1 MSGIIVKGNIPKS
14 LKPGVD
20 KFWGEYSMIPGQ
32 WESIFDRFS
41 NDEAYVEDVLVP
53 GFGLAPA
60 KDETS
65 GVSYT
70 SNEQQYITRYNHISY
85 ALGYQVSREM
95 MDDGKF
101 FDIVMRNNRHLGEA
115 LLRTKETVGANI
127 LNRAFNSTYTFGDGS
142 ELIVSTHA
150 TQAGNQSN
158 VLSVAAPLSEA
169 SLEDMLIQ
177 ISDAKD
183 HKGNFI
189 ALKGQKLIIPTALQ
203 FEAERILKTN
213 LRPETANND
222 LNAMKNMGLLPE
234 GIAVN
239 QYLTSDTAFFIKTNA
254 VDGLKFFERTAP
266 EFSRDEDFD
275 AEVMKFKIYSRCSF
289 GATDWRGVY
298 GTPGV

>member
-1 MSGIIVKGNIPKS
+1 MAGIIVKGNIPKA

-20 KFWGEYSMIPGQ
+20 KFWGEYDMVPMQ
-32 WESIFDRFS
+32 WEALFDKFT

-53 GFGLAPA
+53 GFGLAPV

-65 GVSYT
+65 GVTYT

-85 ALGYQVSREM
+85 ALGFQVSREAR
-95 MDDGKF
+95 DDMKEY
-101 FDIVMRNNRHLGEA
+101 DIVMKNTRHLGEA
-115 LLRTKETVGANI
+115 LLRTKETVGANVY
-127 LNRAFNSTYTFGDGS
+127 NRAFNSTYTYGDGS
-142 ELIVSTHA
+142 ELITSTHT

-189 ALKGQKLIIPTALQ
+189 GLKGQKLIVPTALQ

-222 LNAMKNMGLLPE
+222 INAMKNMGLLPE

-239 QYLTSDTAFFIKTNA
+239 QYLTSTSAFFIRTNA
-254 VDGLKFFERTAP
+254 VDGLKFFERTSP
-266 EFSRDEDFD
+266 EFSQDADFD
-275 AEVMKFKIYSRCSF
+275 AEVHKYKIYSRCSF